1 MEVEIDSLSLIGDID
16 KLDASDWTVRRRKA
30 NIAIYIWILRWER
43 IATHMDD

>member
-16 KLDASDWTVRRRKA
+16 KLDDSDWIMRKRKA